1 MTFRWAWNQ
10 RTAWREKACG
20 RSWPAN
26 TRSSRDSRT
35 GWEWKSSAGFPGGWS
50 RQRPRCCSVPGT
62 AANSARRA
70 PNRIAA
76 ASWTCC
82 TRNLGLGGVH
92 TREVRAYRRSQ
103 AGGTDWAR
111 YGQMTRTRLT
121 RIYPWKRFVRLG
133 ESADWL
139 RIAAKYWCHGD
150 FASYRS
156 DLRAPNPGREPGPSS
171 GGGLRLPSSET
182 VATTTHAT
190 SPRCT

>member
-10 RTAWREKACG
+10 RNAWREKACG

-26 TRSSRDSRT
+26 TRSSWDSRT
-35 GWEWKSSAGFPGGWS
+35 GWEWKSSAGFPGGRS

-62 AANSARRA
+62 AVNSARRA

-82 TRNLGLGGVH
+82 TRNLGLGGVLS
-92 TREVRAYRRSQ
+92 REVRAYKKVS

-111 YGQMTRTRLT
+111 YGQMTWTQLT
-121 RIYPWKRFVRLG
+121 RSYPRERCVRLD

-139 RIAAKYWCHGD
+139 PPLADYWC
-150 FASYRS
+150 
-156 DLRAPNPGREPGPSS
+156 P
-171 GGGLRLPSSET
+171 
-182 VATTTHAT
+182 
-190 SPRCT
+190 